1 MNFRQIFNME
11 GRRTLRMMRFALLGA
26 ATVSFGLL
34 AMPSAHAEDMN
45 NGWDGWPKQSRAER
59 LGTFTY
65 IYGGAG
71 FASHSGTAEGA
82 EKYQGFESFLD
93 SNDDVA
99 TRQAPATEDS
109 DDIIVSGGFGVRFPS
124 DWNFEFGLTLLNGAY
139 EQPDASG
146 SPNQQPNQPV
156 FEMSVLEG
164 FKLGGPP
171 LLRYTLRAG
180 FASIDDSH
188 TDDGGFFG
196 IGVAH
201 EPFRVELRQYDFG
214 VFESQVLQV
223 SYIYDF

>member
-1 MNFRQIFNME
+1 MSMNFRQIFNME

-65 IYGGAG
+65 VYGGAG
-71 FASHSGTAEGA
+71 FASHSSTEEGKSSVDKGYA
-82 EKYQGFESFLD
+82 RII
-93 SNDDVA
+93 NDETV
-99 TRQAPATEDS
+99 PALEDA
-109 DDIIVSGGFGVRFPS
+109 DDMVVSGGFGVRFPS

-156 FEMSVLEG
+156 FEMSVLKG